1 MNRSIAGDIKL
12 VDERGNI
19 IEAKNIQIG
28 EVIQLIDKN
37 ISEVELKKTFCLRFI
52 DPWGDTIF
60 NRLQLGFLIEEFE
73 NLFDKCQTIEEKE
86 KLRSII
92 YFIAKAEKNY
102 TFVRFYG
109 D

>member
-1 MNRSIAGDIKL
+1 MNGNIAGDIKL
-12 VDERGNI
+12 VDERGKI
-19 IEAKNIQIG
+19 IEAKNIHIK
-28 EVIQLIDKN
+28 EIIELIDRN
-37 ISEVELKKTFCLRFI
+37 ISEAELKKTFCLQFI

-60 NRLQLGFLIEEFE
+60 NRVQLGVLIEEFE

-92 YFIAKAEKNY
+92 DFITKAEKIH